1 MTRLLTPKQVAER
14 LSVSTR
20 TVYSWVEKERLP
32 VVKLSERVTR
42 IPEEAVEALVAQVTR
57 SATNPAPTLAAG
69 AALAAES
76 RPAYGE
82 VAVPAEVEAAPGGA
96 DSPSERL
103 RTLLLAHRD
112 EVLRIVGENRAGN
125 VRVFGSVARGD
136 ATEDS
141 DIDLLVDVAPDASLF
156 DLAAIEVELE
166 RLLGVRVD
174 VGPAQDLRE
183 GIRDRVLA
191 EATLL

>member
-20 TVYSWVEKERLP
+20 TVYAWVEQGRLP

-42 IPEEAVEALVAQVTR
+42 IPELAVDAIVAEAM
-57 SATNPAPTLAAG
+57 
-69 AALAAES
+69 
-76 RPAYGE
+76 RPATSTPP
-82 VAVPAEVEAAPGGA
+82 PAART
-96 DSPSERL
+96 PSERL
-103 RTLLLAHRD
+103 WDLLIEHRD
-112 EVLRIVGENRAGN
+112 EVLRIAGENRAGN

-141 DIDLLVDVAPDASLF
+141 DVDLLVDVEPDASLF

-166 RLLGVRVD
+166 RILGVRVD
-174 VGPAQDLRE
+174 VGPAQDLRS
-183 GIRDRVLA
+183 GIRDRVMA
-191 EATLL
+191 EAIPL